1 MGEGEEGLEVAVGV
15 VGSVVEE
22 AQEVVSRV
30 LEVGAGGEVVSEVE
44 GGLITGLIKNTLV
57 VVLCLEFI
65 IYRFTMVWQC

>member
-1 MGEGEEGLEVAVGV
+1 M
-15 VGSVVEE
+15 
-22 AQEVVSRV
+22 
-30 LEVGAGGEVVSEVE
+30 VSEVE